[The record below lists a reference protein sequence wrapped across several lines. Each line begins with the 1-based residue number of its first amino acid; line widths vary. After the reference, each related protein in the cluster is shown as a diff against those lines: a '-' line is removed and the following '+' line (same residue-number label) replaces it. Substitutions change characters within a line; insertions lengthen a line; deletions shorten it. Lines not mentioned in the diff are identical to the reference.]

1 MKPFAILLLFLSC
14 LVARAIAIPRQ
25 FGRQARPSWPIQ
37 TYQSANFQ
45 PPLLQVAKSNATLA
59 DGLVVYTPLISSSS
73 ERGEP
78 ASAMIM
84 TDSGDLVWN
93 SPIEYSTNLVVQTLF
108 NQPVLQYWT
117 GTVDALGHGFGK
129 VLILD
134 NTYTAIYEICPN
146 LNVIGTNGSRPLCG
160 IDGHDSVITSRGT
173 IVVTTTNVTNAD
185 LTSVGG
191 PKIGWVFDSLFYEI
205 DITSGK
211 ILLEWSALKAGIPIN
226 ATHEPLGGTGDNQSN
241 AFDWFHMNSLQPYG
255 DKYFLNSR
263 HLSQSYFLDSK
274 GNIEW
279 TIDGYGKTGDFFL
292 SQDALFVNSGC
303 FFILPNMTDY

>member
-1 MKPFAILLLFLSC
+1 MKTPVRILCLLSY
-14 LVARAIAIPRQ
+14 LVTRTIAIPRQ
-25 FGRQARPSWPIQ
+25 VARQARPSWPVQ
-37 TYQSANFQ
+37 TFQSAIFE
-45 PPLLQVAKSNATLA
+45 PPLLQVTKANATLA
-59 DGLVVYTPLISSSS
+59 DGLLLYTPSTFSSSK
-73 ERGEP
+73 RGEP

-93 SPIEYSTNLVVQTLF
+93 SPIGLSTNLVVQALF
-108 NQPVLQYWT
+108 DQPVLQYWT
-117 GTVDALGHGFGK
+117 GSVDALGHGFGK

-134 NTYTAIYEICPN
+134 NTYTAIYEICPD

-185 LTSVGG
+185 LTVVGG
-191 PKIGWVFDSLFYEI
+191 PENGWVFDSLFYEI
-205 DITSGK
+205 DIISGE

-226 ATHEPLGGTGDNQSN
+226 ATHEPLGGTGNNQSN
-241 AFDWFHMNSLQPYG
+241 AFDWFHMNSLQPYE

-279 TIDGYGKTGDFFL
+279 TVDGYGKTGDFHVP
-292 SQDALFVNSGC
+292 QDALFVSSGC
-303 FFILPNMTDY
+303 FFILQES